1 MPSAAE
7 VDVTDWEFVDRE
19 PMGTPGKEWLR
30 EPVTGHMWLFK
41 PTPLQRDPRG
51 NFWAGDDWAEKIVAT
66 LAKLI
71 GIPAASVELAKRG
84 DGIGVISRDISQGN
98 RLSLGNELL
107 SGVDTRYPAGK
118 RGTVLEYNLGRIF
131 ASLATAGVAAPSVT
145 GTADQSALS
154 VFAGFLMLDAWIAN
168 QDRHHGNWGVL
179 EDTGSLRPPTLAA
192 SFDHASSLG
201 FQLHDETK
209 TKKLGERRVST
220 WARRG
225 KCRPMAGQPRLVELW
240 HDART
245 RAGSAA
251 NHWATR
257 LGSVTSSDEASVV
270 DAIPDARMSQ
280 PSRSFAKAVLAAN
293 RRRALDGF

>member
-19 PMGTPGKEWLR
+19 PMGEPGKEWLR
-30 EPVTGHMWLFK
+30 DPLTGDTWLFK
-41 PTPLQRDPRG
+41 PTPVQRDPQG

-66 LAKLI
+66 LAALI
-71 GIPAASVELAKRG
+71 GIPAATVELAKRG
-84 DGIGVISRDISQGN
+84 TAVGVISRNISQGS
-98 RLSLGNELL
+98 RLGLGNELL
-107 SGVDTRYPAGK
+107 GGVDPTYPAG
-118 RGTVLEYNLGRIF
+118 RHGTVLEYNLDRIF
-131 ASLATAGVAAPSVT
+131 ESLAIAGVVAPPIA
-145 GTADQSALS
+145 GIADQTALS
-154 VFAGFLMLDAWIAN
+154 VFAGFLMLDTWVAN

-179 EDTGSLRPPTLAA
+179 EDTGSLQPPMLAP

-201 FQLHDETK
+201 FQLRDEAK
-209 TKKLGERRVST
+209 SKALGERRVST

-225 KCRPMAGQPRLVELW
+225 RCRPMAGRPRLVDLW

-245 RAGSAA
+245 RAGPAA
-251 NHWATR
+251 DHWAAR
-257 LGSVTSSDEASVV
+257 LASVTSSDEASVV

-293 RRRALDGF
+293 KRRALDGI